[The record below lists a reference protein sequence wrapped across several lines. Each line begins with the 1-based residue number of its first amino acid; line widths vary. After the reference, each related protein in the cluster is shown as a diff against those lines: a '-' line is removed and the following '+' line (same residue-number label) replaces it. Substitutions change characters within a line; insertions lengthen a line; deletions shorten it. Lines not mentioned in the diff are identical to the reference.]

1 MVRSL
6 LLSMGVIAAVSASAA
21 ADVKTA
27 KGPPKVPS
35 AISVTVDYQRV
46 GRDLLKLQDQR
57 GKFDCGDLVP
67 TFRAIK
73 LEEAVATPAA
83 RIATA
88 QTLAEIATK
97 IVRLRGI
104 KVDAD
109 CLHNPL
115 AEGCDATNVR

>member
-1 MVRSL
+1 MMRSV
-6 LLSMGVIAAVSASAA
+6 LLSMGVIAVLAASAA
-21 ADVKTA
+21 ANV
-27 KGPPKVPS
+27 PKAPKIPT

-67 TFRAIK
+67 QFRAIK
-73 LEEAVATPAA
+73 LDEAVATPAS

-104 KVDAD
+104 KIEAD

-115 AEGCDATNVR
+115 AEGCNATSER